1 MKTSVKKN
9 TGLLWVLTAAIS
21 GFAGSWIYQNFFG
34 NSVTQIQV
42 AGPDSS
48 VPSRMASAGTGLQQ
62 FESAS
67 AISTPTV
74 VFIKTVSTV
83 RYESPLGWFWD
94 FDPFGSRGKASSTG
108 SGVIVS
114 SDGYI
119 VTNNHVI
126 QGADEITVVLNKDRR
141 EYKAEIVGT
150 DPSSDLALIK
160 INKKNLP
167 AVVFGNSDEVNVG
180 EWVLAVGNPFN
191 LNSTVTA
198 GIVSAKGRNINIVK
212 NQFPIESFI
221 QTDAAINPG
230 NSGGALVN
238 LKGHLVGINTAIQ
251 SNTGSYTGYGFAIP
265 SNIVQKIVRDFIDK
279 GEVLRAFTGFEVAPL
294 SPEELQ
300 ALNRNKEPLKV
311 RSVIEGSIAEKEG
324 IKVGDIILKIG
335 DIEIDGRSSYDEFL
349 AYQRPSN
356 QAPLTILRDGKEKQI
371 KISFI
376 DGKTQKELLM
386 KGVVSSN
393 YLGADFQPL
402 SVIDRGKFK
411 TNGGIRI
418 LNIRR
423 GGAIAQMGLG
433 EGFVVLKFNGKTFE
447 DPEDLI
453 SAMEGSSGSMKI
465 EGVDSRG
472 NHQSFSF
479 FRY

>member
-1 MKTSVKKN
+1 MDFKKVSGMGWFVAV
-9 TGLLWVLTAAIS
+9 GLLS
-21 GFAGSWIYQNFFG
+21 GFTGSWIHRAFYG
-34 NSVTQIQV
+34 NTLTQIHV
-42 AGPDSS
+42 AQHDAS
-48 VPSRMASAGTGLQQ
+48 VPSRMASGGFGLQQ
-62 FESAS
+62 FEVAS
-67 AISTPTV
+67 SVSTPTV

-83 RYESPLGWFWD
+83 RYESPFGWFWD

-114 SDGYI
+114 ADGYI

-126 QGADEITVVLNKDRR
+126 QGAEEITVVLNKDRR
-141 EYKAEIVGT
+141 EYKAKIIGT

-160 INKKNLP
+160 IEKSNLQ
-167 AVVFGNSDEVNVG
+167 AVVFANSDEVNVG

-238 LKGHLVGINTAIQ
+238 LKGQLVGINTAIQ

-294 SPEELQ
+294 TPDELQ
-300 ALNRNKEPLKV
+300 KLNREKEPLKI
-311 RSVIEGSIAEKEG
+311 RSIIEGSWAEKEG
-324 IKVGDIILKIG
+324 LKEGDVIIKIG
-335 DIEIDGRSSYDEFL
+335 NVEIDGRSSYDEFL
-349 AYQRPSN
+349 AYQRPNN
-356 QAPLTILRDGKEKQI
+356 QAPITLLREGKEKQF
-371 KISFI
+371 KITFI

-386 KGVVSSN
+386 KGVVTSN

-402 SVIDRGKFK
+402 SPTDRSKLK
-411 TNGGIRI
+411 VSNGIRI

-423 GGAIAQMGLG
+423 GGAMSQMGLG
-433 EGFVVLKFNGKTFE
+433 EGFVILKFNGKSYE

-453 SAMEGSSGSMKI
+453 SAIEGSSGSMKI
-465 EGVDSRG
+465 EGIDARG
-472 NHQSFSF
+472 HQQSFSL

>member
-1 MKTSVKKN
+1 MGMKRLHWILV
-9 TGLLWVLTAAIS
+9 VLIALVS
-21 GFAGSWIYQNFFG
+21 GYVGSWLQNG
-34 NSVTQIQV
+34 NGFEKTELKIASPESNI
-42 AGPDSS
+42 
-48 VPSRMASAGTGLQQ
+48 PSRVASSGLALSQ
-62 FESAS
+62 FETAS

-74 VFIKTVSTV
+74 VFIKTMSTV
-83 RYESPLGWFWD
+83 RYESPFGLFWD

-126 QGADEITVVLNKDRR
+126 QGAEQISVVLNRDKR
-141 EYKAEIVGT
+141 EYKAEVIGT

-160 INKKNLP
+160 IDKKDLP
-167 AVVFGNSDEVNVG
+167 SIVFGNSEDVNVG

-191 LNSTVTA
+191 LTSTVTA

-238 LKGHLVGINTAIQ
+238 LKGELVGINTAIQ

-265 SNIVQKIVRDFIDK
+265 SNIVQKIVKDFIEK
-279 GEVLRAFTGFEVAPL
+279 GEVLRAFTGFEVSAVTA
-294 SPEELQ
+294 EEMQSMNLT
-300 ALNRNKEPLKV
+300 KEPIKV
-311 RSVIEGSIAEKEG
+311 RSIIEGSNAESAGIKAG
-324 IKVGDIILKIG
+324 DVIIKVGN
-335 DIEIDGRSSYDEFL
+335 IEIDGRSSYDEFL
-349 AYQRPSN
+349 AYQRPGN
-356 QAPLTILRDGKEKQI
+356 QINLSVVRDGKEKQL
-371 KISFI
+371 KLTLM

-386 KGVVSSN
+386 RGVVSSS

-402 SVIDRGKFK
+402 SPSDLGRLRISS
-411 TNGGIRI
+411 GIRI
-418 LNIRR
+418 LNIKR
-423 GGAIAQMGLG
+423 GGAISQMGLG
-433 EGFVVLKFNGKTFE
+433 EGFVILKFNGKAYT
-447 DPEDLI
+447 DAEDLI
-453 SAMEGSSGSMKI
+453 AAMEGSSGSMKI
-465 EGVDSRG
+465 EGMDSRG
-472 NHQSFSF
+472 NKQSFSF